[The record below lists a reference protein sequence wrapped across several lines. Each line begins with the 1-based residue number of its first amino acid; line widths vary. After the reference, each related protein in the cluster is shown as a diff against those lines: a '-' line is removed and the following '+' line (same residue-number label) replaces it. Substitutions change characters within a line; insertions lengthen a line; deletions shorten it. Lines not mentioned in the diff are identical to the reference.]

1 LRPTNQWLKD
11 LIKNRQKKQISKLL
25 HDQFKTSFEKSI
37 TLSTKT
43 KEKRVEKQR
52 PIVKIVLFNKKNKNL
67 NDFYLFWK
75 DSANPN

>member
-1 LRPTNQWLKD
+1 LRPTNQWLSD
-11 LIKNRQKKQISKLL
+11 LIENRQKKQIFKLM
-25 HDQFKTSFEKSI
+25 HDQVKTNFEKSS

-52 PIVKIVLFNKKNKNL
+52 PIVKIMLIRKKNKNL

-75 DSANPN
+75 DSANTI